1 MIDFSRDADYA
12 SIKQRSVEK
21 DSEKKKF
28 RSGERAIRVNYD
40 FADRDKQS
48 ERDNKQAVY
57 QPEPAKVEPIST
69 QTQKF
74 DRNIGKKTYYS
85 KNDDFELTK

>member
-12 SIKQRSVEK
+12 SIKQRSIEK
-21 DSEKKKF
+21 DSEKKF
-28 RSGERAIRVNYD
+28 RTGERAVRVNYD
-40 FADRDKQS
+40 FADRDKQT
-48 ERDNKQAVY
+48 ERDDNKQAVY
-57 QPEPAKVEPIST
+57 QPESAKVEPIST